1 MRLSPLLA
9 LLLAVPL
16 PAESILVDHTSVAK
30 ADALPKEA
38 LDRARKLDVLFGHQ
52 SVGGNILE
60 GLSELAEAKPDRY
73 ALERTEN
80 PEADWFRENDGLG
93 DFAVGENEDPMRK
106 IEDFRT
112 RVSETYGDVV
122 SVAMFKLCFVDL
134 PEEGADPKEV
144 FEAARTAIEGLEKEH
159 PKVVFV
165 WWTCPLA
172 TDGNSARL
180 EYARLVRTYCREKG
194 KALFDLA
201 DIECDGKG
209 DALKQEWTD
218 DGGHLNEAGR
228 ARAARAFWVLLARL
242 AGAG

>member
-1 MRLSPLLA
+1 MRLLPLLA
-9 LLLAVPL
+9 ILVALPL
-16 PAESILVDHTSVAK
+16 RAESILVDHASVAK
-30 ADALPKEA
+30 ADTLPKEA

-60 GLSELAEAKPDRY
+60 GLSELADAHPDRY
-73 ALERTEN
+73 AIERAEN
-80 PEADWFRENDGLG
+80 PEASWFRDNDGLG

-112 RVSETYGDVV
+112 RVSNTYGDVV
-122 SVAMFKLCFVDL
+122 SVAMFKFCFVDL
-134 PEEGADPKEV
+134 PEGGADPKEV
-144 FEAARTAIEGLEKEH
+144 FEATRKAMEGLEKAN
-159 PKVVFV
+159 PKVTFV

-172 TDGNSARL
+172 TDGNAARV
-180 EYARLVRTYCREKG
+180 EYARLVRAYCREKG
-194 KALFDLA
+194 KPLFDLA

-209 DALKQEWTD
+209 DAFKQEWTD

-242 AGAG
+242 SGAK